1 MSRVAFIPYPPTAFP
16 FRDLLVLERLPLSA
30 GDRVCEIGVG
40 SGGTTAR
47 LAKICKEVVGFET
60 SARAVQA
67 LRYLEGLH
75 PNLRFVVADIT
86 EPAACAPYAG
96 HFTKLIACDTLQHVR
111 DPRAFFA
118 GAAALLERG
127 GHLLVTF
134 RNEPKHEMR
143 GVTRFDDPRELED
156 LLAAA
161 GFSEYRVG
169 ATHLSGK
176 TKRVADVLGFRP
188 SALAPK
194 YLRRKLENEDTRQ
207 RLAPALNAYWFGV
220 LRLMESRGPAF
231 DIDWTFEDT
240 QFTACQVLV
249 LARR

>member
-30 GDRVCEIGVG
+30 DDRVCEIGVG
-40 SGGTTAR
+40 SGGTAAR
-47 LAKICKEVVGFET
+47 LAKICKEVVGFDV
-60 SARAVQA
+60 SASTVQA
-67 LRYLEGLH
+67 LRYVEDLH

-86 EPAACAPYAG
+86 QPAALAPYAG
-96 HFTKLIACDTLQHVR
+96 HFTKLIACDTLEHVR
-111 DPRAFFA
+111 APGPFFV
-118 GAAALLERG
+118 GAASLLGRG

-143 GVTRFDDPRELED
+143 GVTRFDDPREIEE

-161 GFSEYRVG
+161 GFSECRVG

-188 SALAPK
+188 SSLAPR
-194 YLRRKLENEDTRQ
+194 YLRRKLEHDGARQ

-220 LRLMESRGPAF
+220 LRLMESRGPVF
-231 DIDWTFEDT
+231 DIDWTFEDA
-240 QFTACQVLV
+240 QFTDCQVLV
-249 LARR
+249 LARK

>member
-30 GDRVCEIGVG
+30 DDRVCEIGVG

-47 LAKICKEVVGFET
+47 LAKICGEVVGFDI
-60 SARAVQA
+60 SAPTVQA
-67 LRYLEGLH
+67 LRYLEDLH
-75 PNLRFVVADIT
+75 PNLRLVVADVT
-86 EPAACAPYAG
+86 QPAALAPYAG
-96 HFTKLIACDTLQHVR
+96 HFTRLIACDTLEHVR
-111 DPRAFFA
+111 DPGAFFV
-118 GAAALLERG
+118 GAASLLERG

-134 RNEPKHEMR
+134 RNEPKYEMH
-143 GVTRFDDPRELED
+143 GVTRFDEPREIEA

-169 ATHLSGK
+169 AANLSGK
-176 TKRVADVLGFRP
+176 TKRIADTFSLRP

-194 YLRRKLENEDTRQ
+194 YLRRKLENDGTRQ

-240 QFTACQVLV
+240 QFTGCQVLV